1 MSVARLL
8 TWTVGLAVLFVV
20 LSPGVLLTLPAGE
33 QGVLTLN
40 KAPIVPVLVHAAV
53 FAAVYFVV
61 KMVAGRARKWS
72 TSSTSKKSSKKSSV
86 KSTVKTA
93 TSPRRR

>member
-72 TSSTSKKSSKKSSV
+72 SSSTRSSIKSSV
-86 KSTVKTA
+86 KSAVKTA